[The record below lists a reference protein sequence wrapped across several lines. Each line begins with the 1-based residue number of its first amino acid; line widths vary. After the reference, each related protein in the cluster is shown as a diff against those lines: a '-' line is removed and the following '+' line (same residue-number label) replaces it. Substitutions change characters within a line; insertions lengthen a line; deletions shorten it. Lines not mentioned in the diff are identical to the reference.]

1 MDRLTLGR
9 VAGVF
14 GVRGWIKIHS
24 HTRPIDNLLDYS
36 PWWIAWRE
44 GFEAKLIEGRVHGRG
59 LVARITGPN
68 GEPVDDRDVA
78 ASLIGADI
86 EVDRARLPELP
97 PGEYYWF
104 DLVGL
109 AVRNEE
115 GTALGVVE
123 GLTDNGAQ
131 DVLVVKQ
138 DTVERL
144 IPFVE
149 GPIVKSV
156 DLPTRSIVVDWQP
169 DY

>member
-1 MDRLTLGR
+1 MGRLTLGR

-36 PWWIAWRE
+36 PWWIAGRE
-44 GFEAKLIEGRVHGRG
+44 GFEAQLIEGRVQGRG
-59 LVARITGPN
+59 LVARITGAN
-68 GEPVDDRDVA
+68 GEPIDDRDVA

-86 EVDRARLPELP
+86 PVDRAVLPEPP
-97 PGEYYWF
+97 PGEYYWS
-104 DLVGL
+104 DLIGL
-109 AVRNEE
+109 AVRNME

-138 DTVERL
+138 EKVERL
-144 IPFVE
+144 IPFVQ

-156 DLPTRSIVVDWQP
+156 DLRDKSIVVDWQP